1 MVTFSKDIEEP
12 IPRKVTV
19 RDTAPIPLE
28 RPEAKDFKKGEG
40 TTFKLRNDPTDSTS
54 PGYDVYVRYFD
65 TGTCEE
71 FLKFEKDFARV
82 VAGQGIAAGAGQFEL
97 ARRLFSGAALTT
109 FDVAVGQ
116 SAMTETTF
124 RRSMNKVR
132 ESIFPKGAV
141 AVQKSAMRQH
151 MRKPI
156 DMPVQAFVDRMSELN
171 GYLKRFPPLA
181 AGEQAT
187 SFTNSDFMDVLFNA
201 LPRSWQGEAKKQ
213 GFEPYANT
221 VEDFKKHF
229 KNFEDAELF
238 QGKPVSGKKTA
249 GKANAK
255 SSGGKNKR
263 THGETKSKN
272 QTSGKEF
279 VDKIR
284 MCPIHDFKH
293 PMQDCKVLLNFKY
306 KENTGNK
313 KFKKELNAA
322 EIEQVVKKA
331 VKSNFK
337 QALKKVKSKGD
348 SDLHAFEALSISS
361 SSSGHVSLPSRAG
374 ESWSGFSSLGSE

>member
-1 MVTFSKDIEEP
+1 
-12 IPRKVTV
+12 
-19 RDTAPIPLE
+19 
-28 RPEAKDFKKGEG
+28 
-40 TTFKLRNDPTDSTS
+40 
-54 PGYDVYVRYFD
+54 
-65 TGTCEE
+65 
-71 FLKFEKDFARV
+71 
-82 VAGQGIAAGAGQFEL
+82 
-97 ARRLFSGAALTT
+97 
-109 FDVAVGQ
+109 
-116 SAMTETTF
+116 
-124 RRSMNKVR
+124 
-132 ESIFPKGAV
+132 
-141 AVQKSAMRQH
+141 
-151 MRKPI
+151 
-156 DMPVQAFVDRMSELN
+156 MSELN

-187 SFTNSDFMDVLFNA
+187 PFTNSDFMDVLFNA

-238 QGKPVSGKKTA
+238 QGKPVSGKKAA
-249 GKANAK
+249 GKAGAK
-255 SSGGKNKR
+255 SNGGKNKR

-272 QTSGKEF
+272 KTSGKEF
-279 VDKIR
+279 VDGIR
-284 MCPIHDFKH
+284 MCPIHDHKH

-337 QALKKVKSKGD
+337 QALKKVKSSKGD

-361 SSSGHVSLPSRAG
+361 SSSAHVSLPSRAD
-374 ESWSGFSSLGSE
+374 ESWSGFSSLASQEE

>member
-1 MVTFSKDIEEP
+1 MKEIEEP
-12 IPRKVTV
+12 IPRKKVTI

-28 RPEAKDFKKGEG
+28 RPPAKDFKKGEV
-40 TTFKLRNDPTDSTS
+40 TTCKLRNDPSDSNS
-54 PGYDVYVRYFD
+54 PGYDVHVRYFD

-71 FLKFEKDFARV
+71 FLKFEKDFSRV
-82 VAGQGIAAGAGQFEL
+82 TVGQGIAPGAGQFEL
-97 ARRLFSGAALTT
+97 ARRLFTGAALTT

-116 SAMTETTF
+116 SALTETTF

-141 AVQKSAMRQH
+141 AVQKAAMRQH

-171 GYLKRFPPLA
+171 SYLKRFPPLA

-213 GFEPYANT
+213 GFEPYENS
-221 VEDFKKHF
+221 VEDFKKYF
-229 KNFEDAELF
+229 KNFEDAEIIQGTANGKKLAA
-238 QGKPVSGKKTA
+238 GKPS
-249 GKANAK
+249 AK
-255 SSGGKNKR
+255 SDGKGKNKR
-263 THGETKSKN
+263 THGETKSNKKS
-272 QTSGKEF
+272 TGKEF
-279 VDKIR
+279 VDGIR

-293 PMQDCKVLLNFKY
+293 PMQDCKVLLNYKY
-306 KENTGNK
+306 KENASNK
-313 KFKKELNAA
+313 KFKKELNTT
-322 EIEQVVKKA
+322 EMESVVKKA
-331 VKSNFK
+331 VKSNLK
-337 QALKKVKSKGD
+337 QVLKKAKAKGN

-361 SSSGHVSLPSRAG
+361 SSDEVSLPSRSG
-374 ESWSGFSSLGSE
+374 DSWSSVASFDTN